1 MWAGS
6 SMKSSCLLFRR
17 EFIRQSSVEPRRRNM
32 FCQSCGAEAP
42 TKHVAFYQNI
52 GALVMRF
59 TRAVEGN
66 LCKSCIHRH
75 FWKFTLVNVT
85 LGWWGLHSLI
95 ITPFFLLNNLF
106 RYLSCLGMPSAAG
119 AAAGVD
125 QRSRRADR
133 SAHRGDHRPVE
144 PRRAGADLAGRC
156 CGPRRRDARTSRAL
170 HSRTGRGVAKV
181 GEIGC
186 AVIKHRR

>member
-1 MWAGS
+1 
-6 SMKSSCLLFRR
+6 
-17 EFIRQSSVEPRRRNM
+17 M

-59 TRAVEGN
+59 TSTIKGD

-95 ITPFFLLNNLF
+95 ITPFFLLNADF
-106 RYLSCLGMPSAAG
+106 RRGKRTHIFDHGEAVFPVFLRGSCELVFSGIEAAG
-119 AAAGVD
+119 L
-125 QRSRRADR
+125 RSD
-133 SAHRGDHRPVE
+133 
-144 PRRAGADLAGRC
+144 
-156 CGPRRRDARTSRAL
+156 
-170 HSRTGRGVAKV
+170 
-181 GEIGC
+181 
-186 AVIKHRR
+186 